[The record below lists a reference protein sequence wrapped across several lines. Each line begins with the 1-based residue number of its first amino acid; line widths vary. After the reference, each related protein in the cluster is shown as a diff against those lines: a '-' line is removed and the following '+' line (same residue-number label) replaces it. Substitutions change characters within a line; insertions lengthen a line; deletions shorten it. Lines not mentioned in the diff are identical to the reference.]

1 MNRLKRFFITTLI
14 GGVVVL
20 LPISILVFVIRFLI
34 NLISGGLKPISA
46 MLGDTME
53 MNKVFLDLI
62 AFTIVI
68 LFCFLVGL
76 FIRTQI
82 GKTSFKYIEST
93 LLSRIPFYDTVKDI
107 VQQFTGNKKTP
118 FKQVVLAD
126 VFNNSTL
133 MTGFVTDDHGNGMFT
148 IFVPTAPN
156 PTNGFVFHVH
166 KDHLK
171 FVDKDAQEAMRSVI
185 GMGAGSLNLF
195 EEEE

>member
-34 NLISGGLKPISA
+34 NLISGGLKPISV
-46 MLGDTME
+46 MLGDTIE

-126 VFNNSTL
+126 VFNNGTL

-156 PTNGFVFHVH
+156 PTNGFVFHVQ
-166 KDHLK
+166 KEHLK
-171 FVDKDAQEAMRSVI
+171 FVEKDSQEAMRSVI
-185 GMGAGSLNLF
+185 GMGAGSFNLF
-195 EEEE
+195 EEE

>member
-1 MNRLKRFFITTLI
+1 MSRLKRFFVTTLI
-14 GGVVVL
+14 GGMVVL

-34 NLISGGLKPISA
+34 NLISSWLAPISELLA
-46 MLGDTME
+46 GTIEL
-53 MNKVFLDLI
+53 NKALLDLI
-62 AFTIVI
+62 AFIIVI

-82 GKTSFKYIEST
+82 GKTSFAYIESRF
-93 LLSRIPFYDTVKDI
+93 LGLIPFYDTVKGI

-126 VFNNSTL
+126 VFNNGTL
-133 MTGFVTDDHGNGMFT
+133 MTGFVTDDHGDGRYT

-166 KDHLK
+166 KDNLQ
-171 FVDKDAQEAMRSVI
+171 FIDKDTQEAMRSVI
-185 GMGAGSLNLF
+185 GMGAGSVNLF
-195 EEEE
+195 TKD